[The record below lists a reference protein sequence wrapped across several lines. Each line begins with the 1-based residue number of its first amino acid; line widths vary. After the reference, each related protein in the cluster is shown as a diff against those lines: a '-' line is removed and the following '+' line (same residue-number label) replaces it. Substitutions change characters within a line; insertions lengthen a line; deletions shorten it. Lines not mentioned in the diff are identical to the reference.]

1 MYRLRKRVKDMRI
14 DYMRLK
20 RMYKQFPL
28 YEIKIMLGDMNAKMG
43 KEIWTGIAVSTCD
56 LCDEVNGN
64 VKC

>member
-1 MYRLRKRVKDMRI
+1 MRI